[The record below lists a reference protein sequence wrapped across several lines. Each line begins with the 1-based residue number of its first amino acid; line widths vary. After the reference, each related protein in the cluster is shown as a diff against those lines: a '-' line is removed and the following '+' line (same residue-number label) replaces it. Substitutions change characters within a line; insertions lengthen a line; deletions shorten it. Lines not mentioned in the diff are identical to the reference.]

1 MGLVFN
7 CRKCDYGYHA
17 LPNDNTCHICPAGT
31 YAGQLGSLTCM
42 DCPPGQVSKPGSQ
55 SCVIETSVPI
65 MDILLLA
72 VAGPVLIS
80 VFIIFLVFIY
90 DWLASKYTMPK
101 SSQLELVDIAI

>member
-1 MGLVFN
+1 
-7 CRKCDYGYHA
+7 
-17 LPNDNTCHICPAGT
+17 
-31 YAGQLGSLTCM
+31 M